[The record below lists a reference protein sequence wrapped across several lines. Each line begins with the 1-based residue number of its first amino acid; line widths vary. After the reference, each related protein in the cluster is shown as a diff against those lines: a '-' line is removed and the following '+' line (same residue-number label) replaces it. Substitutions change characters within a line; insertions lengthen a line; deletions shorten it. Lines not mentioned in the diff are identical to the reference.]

1 MLEAAA
7 AVLSTGVDTDMED
20 PAEQEYVPEAIA
32 DQDDDGKLCL
42 WMSRFYKMACIPKM
56 ATQHLR

>member
-1 MLEAAA
+1 MLEAAAA

-32 DQDDDGKLCL
+32 DQDDDGKPY
-42 WMSRFYKMACIPKM
+42 M
-56 ATQHLR
+56 

>member
-1 MLEAAA
+1 MGGNSVFGL
-7 AVLSTGVDTDMED
+7 ED

-42 WMSRFYKMACIPKM
+42 WMSKVLQNGLH
-56 ATQHLR
+56 T